1 MPTVLLDQRLE
12 GVDSQT
18 IHGVLHPRDFAIL
31 AVSMVSLHLDH
42 GLGNIQYLIRTN
54 EGHAFGKCGI
64 RLLVRRRGPHATPN
78 QNVVTHDMIV
88 FDKGEKSKILRVNID
103 AIVFRQREPRFE
115 FSGQVGLS
123 VDWLDNFGLRSAAD
137 QLFFSGL

>member
-1 MPTVLLDQRLE
+1 
-12 GVDSQT
+12 
-18 IHGVLHPRDFAIL
+18 
-31 AVSMVSLHLDH
+31 MVSLHLDD

-64 RLLVRRRGPHATPN
+64 RLLVRRRCPHATAN

-88 FDKGEKSKILRVNID
+88 FDKSEKSEILGVNID
-103 AIVFRQREPRFE
+103 AIVFRQSEPRFE
-115 FSGQVGLS
+115 FSGQVGLP